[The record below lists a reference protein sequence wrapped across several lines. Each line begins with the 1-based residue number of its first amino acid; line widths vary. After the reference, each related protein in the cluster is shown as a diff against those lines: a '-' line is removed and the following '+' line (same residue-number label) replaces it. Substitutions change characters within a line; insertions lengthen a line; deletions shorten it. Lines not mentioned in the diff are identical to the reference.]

1 MGCSISHYLIDLVNF
16 ILYNQDLNIPHAV
29 LAVMI
34 DFAKAFNR
42 INHNTVITILSR
54 MGVPGWLLRIVMG
67 FLTERELIVR
77 YKGRTSGRKMLPG
90 GGPQGTILGLF
101 LFLILINAAG
111 YRNLE
116 KNIGHQIT
124 QKKNKRNVMH
134 NTHMKFVDDMTLAG
148 AMNLKEC
155 LVPNPDVNQPFPLA
169 YHDRTQH
176 VLPDTKNLRQNLR
189 QHYPVLSGK

>member
-1 MGCSISHYLIDLVNF
+1 
-16 ILYNQDLNIPHAV
+16 
-29 LAVMI
+29 
-34 DFAKAFNR
+34 
-42 INHNTVITILSR
+42 
-54 MGVPGWLLRIVMG
+54 MG

-111 YRNLE
+111 YHNLE

-155 LVPNPDVNQPFPLA
+155 LVPNPDVNQPIPLA
-169 YHDRTQH
+169 LHDRTQH
-176 VLPDTKNLRQNLR
+176 ALPDSKNFMQEQLNNMIQYCQENNMKSIMRKL
-189 QHYPVLSGK
+189 K